1 MNVAIADADLIAN
14 VNHRF
19 PNSCCMRIS
28 GYHLG
33 LGDTTELITEWKQV
47 HKFDKVYI
55 SKVFT
60 GTIIPDEILSLPN
73 VVYGGTGFYYP
84 KTAPRLPPE
93 IEHHMPDYNLYSE
106 WVKSMID
113 KGYKKSEFFFYTS
126 CSIGKLTD
134 GCFMGCS
141 FCVNKDCTKVRFNAH
156 IEEFHNKDYG
166 VFIFLDDQFLGYRD
180 WEPLLDEVIKTG
192 KPFQFKQGLDIRLM
206 TDKKAE
212 KLTNANYY
220 KDFIFAFDNINDE
233 PIIREKLAL
242 WRKYTQKRTKL
253 YTFCG
258 YEEKR
263 NKLQK
268 YETEFWV
275 KDLDSVFKRI
285 FILAEYDCVPYIMR
299 HLDYKLSPFS
309 VIYNEIA
316 SWCNQPWAL
325 RTMTYRQFCIG
336 RGMGKR
342 YKQYKH
348 DPARY
353 LQDGH
358 KKGSQWLA
366 MEEFEKDYPEI
377 AAKYFDKKYS
387 DLCIKAA

>member
-60 GTIIPDEILSLPN
+60 GTIVPDEILNLPN

-106 WVKSMID
+106 WVKRMID

-166 VFIFLDDQFLGYRD
+166 VFIFLDDQFLGYKD

-263 NKLQK
+263 NKLQE

-275 KDLDSVFKRI
+275 KDLNSVFKRI

-309 VIYNEIA
+309 AIYNEIA

-348 DPARY
+348 DPERY

-358 KKGSQWLA
+358 KKGSSWVQ
-366 MEEFEKDYPEI
+366 MEKFEQMYPEI

-387 DLCIKAA
+387 DACMKAA